1 MLIDTHA
8 HIYDEQYGD
17 GGKAI
22 IADMEADGLGAVIT
36 VGCDEQTSRICVELA
51 ENNKNVYATVG
62 VHPYY
67 PETVTD
73 RCIASLRALAKS
85 EKVVAVGEFGFDY
98 HHDVFDKAAQ
108 MRAAVMQYELARELK
123 LPVVFHVREAA
134 GDFYAFSKDRA
145 FPESGV
151 MHCYSGSRETAEYCI
166 KKGLYISFGGKLT
179 YKNSKTMAE
188 VAASVPIERILLET
202 DAPYLTPSQKL
213 GELNYPKY
221 VAYVRDK
228 LAELRGMT
236 PEDVERVTADNAR
249 RLFGITL

>member
-108 MRAAVMQYELARELK
+108 MRAAVMQYELAREQFKIPAECWAGHRPCCRRQHTQRGL
-123 LPVVFHVREAA
+123 LCRQRLYGDMGARAPRVARHAGRE
-134 GDFYAFSKDRA
+134 
-145 FPESGV
+145 
-151 MHCYSGSRETAEYCI
+151 
-166 KKGLYISFGGKLT
+166 
-179 YKNSKTMAE
+179 
-188 VAASVPIERILLET
+188 
-202 DAPYLTPSQKL
+202 
-213 GELNYPKY
+213 GELI
-221 VAYVRDK
+221 
-228 LAELRGMT
+228 LRCCRLNGT
-236 PEDVERVTADNAR
+236 PLNR
-249 RLFGITL
+249 RHS